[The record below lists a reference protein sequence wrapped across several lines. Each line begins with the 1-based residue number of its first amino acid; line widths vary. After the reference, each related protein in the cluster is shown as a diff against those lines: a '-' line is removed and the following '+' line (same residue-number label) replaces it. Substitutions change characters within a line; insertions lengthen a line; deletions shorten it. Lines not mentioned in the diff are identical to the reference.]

1 MVRHMSDRIAV
12 MYLGKIVELT
22 ESNELYN
29 IPLHPYTQALL
40 SAVPIPDPDLEATRH
55 RILLKGDIPSPA
67 NPPKGC
73 NFHTRCQKAQDICK
87 VKEPEFREVKAG
99 HRVACHLVEDGM

>member
-29 IPLHPYTQALL
+29 MPLHPYTQALL
-40 SAVPIPDPDLEATRH
+40 SAVPIPDPDLEEQRQ

-73 NFHTRCQKAQDICK
+73 NFHTRCQKAQAIC
-87 VKEPEFREVKAG
+87 VEEEPIFREIWAG
-99 HRVACHLVEDGM
+99 HRVACHFAGD